1 MPLRR
6 QFVVLGDEGIHGKV
20 GQEFWRRVADR
31 VSERFHEG
39 DFTGGLVK
47 GIEEVGEQLAAHF
60 PHDSAADLDELTN
73 DVDFE

>member
-1 MPLRR
+1 VPSRR
-6 QFVVLGDEGIHGKV
+6 RFVVLGDEGIHARV

-31 VSERFHEG
+31 VSERFREG
-39 DFTGGLVK
+39 DFTSGLIE

-60 PHDSAADLDELTN
+60 PYDSAADVDELTN